1 MASDS
6 ASGTVS
12 VGTQNKSLVYSNLKE
27 AGLKK
32 YSIIGFVL
40 SWVVFAGILTLV
52 PTSEGL
58 TAEGRAA
65 MAVMGWAMIIW
76 LTSALPLSISGL
88 GIPVL
93 LMLTGAM
100 PKIPDAFGGFTQ
112 NVTFLILGCFILAA
126 VMQTTGLD
134 RRIALGIVSKVKPK
148 VGSVIKGLL
157 GAHLVTAILVPATN
171 ARGAVFLPIVSGLNS
186 LFPKEGDGARARKAL
201 TMVGIGFASLMSG
214 VILMHSHMSNVIVA
228 QTINQATGQDIITW
242 GTWAKMNWPLLGIL
256 VILYFWV
263 NWILKTKNIEVPGGM
278 GEIKRQKEALGK
290 MSFTEWVVLIA
301 FSLAIILWATEK
313 IHGLSMAV
321 ITLGVVMMLFI
332 PGLTNLSWKTVQS
345 NTIWGTWLLLCG
357 SLSLVS
363 AFGKTGVDNWLASH
377 LVGVAPAWGWIGVTL
392 FICVVV
398 QIIRLGIVSN
408 VAAVTLLA
416 PIVAAMA
423 PMLEL
428 NTVAFTMAVL
438 NVDSYAFILPI
449 SVTAC
454 LIAYGTE
461 EFSFLEFVKVGAP
474 LTIMVILYMVFV
486 MLPWYAVC
494 GYPIW
499 VPFN

>member
-1 MASDS
+1 MANGSTDI
-6 ASGTVS
+6 AVTA
-12 VGTQNKSLVYSNLKE
+12 NNSLIHSNIKE
-27 AGLKK
+27 AGLNKFALP
-32 YSIIGFVL
+32 GFIL
-40 SWVVFAGILTLV
+40 SWVVFASILILV

-58 TAEGRAA
+58 TAAGRASL
-65 MAVMGWAMIIW
+65 AVMGWATTIW

-100 PKIPDAFGGFTQ
+100 PKIPEAFGGFTQ

-148 VGSVIKGLL
+148 VGSLLKGVL
-157 GAHLVTAILVPATN
+157 GAHLVTAVLVPATN
-171 ARGAVFLPIVSGLNS
+171 ARGAVFLPIISGLNS
-186 LFPKEGDGARARKAL
+186 LFDKKGEGARARKAL
-201 TMVGIGFASLMSG
+201 TMVGIGFASLASG
-214 VILMHSHMSNVIVA
+214 IVLMHSHMSNVIVA
-228 QTINQATGQDIITW
+228 QTINQAMGKDVITW
-242 GTWAKMNWPLLGIL
+242 GTWAWMNWPLLGVM
-256 VILYFWV
+256 VILYYWV
-263 NWILKTKNIEVPGGM
+263 NWVLKTKNIEVPGGM
-278 GEIKRQKEALGK
+278 EEIQRQKNSLGK
-290 MSFTEWVVLIA
+290 MTFTEWVVLIA

-321 ITLGVVMMLFI
+321 VTLGAVMLLFI
-332 PGLTNLSWKTVQS
+332 PGLTNLSWKKVQS

-363 AFGKTGVDNWLASH
+363 AFSKTGVDTWLASH

-392 FICVVV
+392 FVCIVV
-398 QIIRLGIVSN
+398 QILRLGIVSN

-416 PIVAAMA
+416 PVVAAMA
-423 PMLEL
+423 PMLDL
-428 NTVAFTMAVL
+428 NTVSFTMAVL
-438 NVDSYAFILPI
+438 NVDSFAFILPI

-461 EFSFLEFVKVGAP
+461 EFSFMEFVKVGAP
-474 LTIMVILYMVFV
+474 LTLMVILYMVFV
-486 MLPWYAVC
+486 MLPWYAFC

-499 VPFN
+499 VPMS